1 MKPKKRRP
9 LDFSTLPVE
18 TPRDDAAPASGLPEP
33 GLPESE
39 SSAFDLAEPDL
50 DAPISEPD
58 NDLDIADLPGTG
70 FLAAPPRGARPPSY
84 QPPEPQA
91 EPTPEP
97 LTSAIA
103 PEPAPEPSEP
113 EAEPSPPAADPFEPV
128 LREDRSSARRSF
140 FRASTPPP
148 EPAAPV
154 FEPTTPQEPEPVAEA
169 PPPPPEPMPEFAPP
183 PEPRARRTRT
193 AERAP
198 TDDLSPLPTFLTAP
212 AAAQPPAP
220 RPEPEPP
227 ARSEPAARPPAAE
240 RPVHALSEKSERKP
254 MPGGVYWSLSVC
266 VAALWAVAPVMFALG
281 YGPTLPMPVTMAV
294 FAALAAGPAAFIL
307 LAAYML
313 RQALGVSAEL
323 RRARLLTDQL
333 LTPATLAAAGATG
346 VVDALSG
353 QIDAATSAAD
363 AARERIVTLR
373 QALAEETARLVEA
386 ADSSSRMAKQL
397 AEGLGHERSAMQA
410 LSATLDT
417 QSTAVVDA
425 IGSQARMVAEASDL
439 AETQLREAEAALAA
453 RAADLAAAAAE
464 ASDAARVGAEDL
476 SRQIAR
482 LETAG
487 QGVGDQ
493 IGSVERSLASQRAAL
508 VAAAQALRAD
518 QEDFSSETET
528 RTAQLTEFVA
538 YTRVGASELGDIA
551 AMGAEVLRGLIVS
564 SGDQLR
570 EMAEAARA
578 EREALVAETQAALA
592 RLEAVAADRR
602 GDLEGELTRAMNA
615 ITDAAQ
621 RAGEGVELRVETARG
636 RVDQLN
642 EIAFSAG
649 QKADAVFESRMQ
661 EARDLVEN
669 AAQVVEQA
677 GARTAQKLAE
687 SVETARTAIA
697 EMERLLVEAGQSS
710 AALPGEA
717 LARAA
722 EVRAQIE
729 KGIDDLRAAARR
741 TAEETAAIDQ
751 AFQDRVR
758 RNYEMLS
765 EAVTQ
770 MNAAASQT
778 PSFVAPQSRGASALV
793 RPPQPAPQPAPQP
806 PPPQQ
811 RQAPPPP
818 PPVQPAPQPPRAQTP
833 PPPAY
838 PNDDF
843 APLEP
848 PPRQRLK
855 LTPTATDDE
864 FRTMFDAAGG
874 RGAAPPPAEP
884 VQDEG
889 GWSWKNLLGDMQSS
903 SPGDAA
909 LGEKLAG
916 EILAMGIDPSALLPR
931 GRIDEI
937 AAAIQT
943 HDEVGAREVVKK
955 LAPAAIRRLVRRLFS
970 DATLKAN
977 AERFVRRYAGM
988 VNEAAQ
994 QDREGFLVA
1003 ALLAS
1008 EAGRA
1013 YLLLDAAASDLA

>member
-1 MKPKKRRP
+1 M
-9 LDFSTLPVE
+9 
-18 TPRDDAAPASGLPEP
+18 
-33 GLPESE
+33 
-39 SSAFDLAEPDL
+39 
-50 DAPISEPD
+50 
-58 NDLDIADLPGTG
+58 
-70 FLAAPPRGARPPSY
+70 
-84 QPPEPQA
+84 
-91 EPTPEP
+91 
-97 LTSAIA
+97 
-103 PEPAPEPSEP
+103 
-113 EAEPSPPAADPFEPV
+113 

-140 FRASTPPP
+140 FRGSSPPP
-148 EPAAPV
+148 EPAPPEPV
-154 FEPTTPQEPEPVAEA
+154 SPPEPEPVAVA
-169 PPPPPEPMPEFAPP
+169 PPPSPEPMPEFAPP
-183 PEPRARRTRT
+183 PEPRARRTRA
-193 AERAP
+193 AERPPA
-198 TDDLSPLPTFLTAP
+198 DDLPPLPTFLTAP

-227 ARSEPAARPPAAE
+227 AKSEPAARPAVAE
-240 RPVHALSEKSERKP
+240 RPVQALAERAERKP
-254 MPGGVYWSLSVC
+254 MPGGVYWSMAVC
-266 VAALWAVAPVMFALG
+266 VAALWAVAPVMFAMG

-313 RQALGVSAEL
+313 RQAMGVSAEL
-323 RRARLLTDQL
+323 RRTRQLTDQL

-363 AARERIVTLR
+363 AARERIITLR

-397 AEGLGHERSAMQA
+397 AEGLGHERTAMQA
-410 LSATLDT
+410 LSAALDT
-417 QSTAVVDA
+417 QSTGVVDA

-493 IGSVERSLASQRAAL
+493 IGNVERSLASQRAAL
-508 VAAAQALRAD
+508 VTAAQALRAD

-570 EMAEAARA
+570 EMTEAARA
-578 EREALVAETQAALA
+578 EREALAAETQAALA
-592 RLEAVAADRR
+592 RLEAAAADRR

-661 EARDLVEN
+661 EARNLIEN

-793 RPPQPAPQPAPQP
+793 RPPQPAPQPVPQP
-806 PPPQQ
+806 APPPQQ

-818 PPVQPAPQPPRAQTP
+818 PPVQPAPQPPRAQT

-874 RGAAPPPAEP
+874 RGAAPTPPPEP
-884 VQDEG
+884 AQDEG

-943 HDEVGAREVVKK
+943 HDEAGAREVVKK

>member
-18 TPRDDAAPASGLPEP
+18 TPRDDAAPASV
-33 GLPESE
+33 LPESDL
-39 SSAFDLAEPDL
+39 SASNLSAFGAAEPDP

-58 NDLDIADLPGTG
+58 NDLDIADLPETG

-84 QPPEPQA
+84 QPPEPRP
-91 EPTPEP
+91 EPAPEP
-97 LTSAIA
+97 LTSAIEPEPA
-103 PEPAPEPSEP
+103 PEPAPEPSPEP
-113 EAEPSPPAADPFEPV
+113 AAEPAPDPFEPV
-128 LREDRSSARRSF
+128 LREDRSTARRSF
-140 FRASTPPP
+140 FRGSAPP
-148 EPAAPV
+148 EPEPVAP
-154 FEPTTPQEPEPVAEA
+154 EPAPEPEPVAEA
-169 PPPPPEPMPEFAPP
+169 PPPAPAPEPMPEFAPP
-183 PEPRARRTRT
+183 PEPRRRTRT
-193 AERAP
+193 AERPPAA
-198 TDDLSPLPTFLTAP
+198 DDLSPLPTFLTAP

-220 RPEPEPP
+220 RPDPEPP

-240 RPVHALSEKSERKP
+240 RPVHALAETAERKP

-266 VAALWAVAPVMFALG
+266 VAALWAVAPVVFALG
-281 YGPTLPMPVTMAV
+281 YGPTLPMAVTMAV

-323 RRARLLTDQL
+323 RRTRRLTDQL
-333 LTPATLAAAGATG
+333 LTPSTLAAAGATG

-386 ADSSSRMAKQL
+386 ADSSSRMARQL

-578 EREALVAETQAALA
+578 EREALAAETQQALA

-602 GDLEGELTRAMNA
+602 GDLEAELTRAMNA

-621 RAGEGVELRVETARG
+621 RAGDGVELRVETARG

-661 EARDLVEN
+661 EARDLIEN

-770 MNAAASQT
+770 MNAAAAQT
-778 PSFVAPQSRGASALV
+778 PSFAAPPQSRGASALV

-806 PPPQQ
+806 P
-811 RQAPPPP
+811 
-818 PPVQPAPQPPRAQTP
+818 RAQTP

-838 PNDDF
+838 PTDDF

-874 RGAAPPPAEP
+874 RGAAPAPPEP
-884 VQDEG
+884 AQDEG
-889 GWSWKNLLGDMQSS
+889 GWSWKNLLGDMQAS

-943 HDEVGAREVVKK
+943 HDENGAREVVKK

-970 DATLKAN
+970 DATLKAS